1 MRREPI
7 SPARSDVLR
16 LLRRQEWGER
26 TPGRRL
32 ERALQG
38 QQIVGRARG
47 HRTRSR

>member
-7 SPARSDVLR
+7 QTPRDEVLR

-47 HRTRSR
+47 HRTRVR